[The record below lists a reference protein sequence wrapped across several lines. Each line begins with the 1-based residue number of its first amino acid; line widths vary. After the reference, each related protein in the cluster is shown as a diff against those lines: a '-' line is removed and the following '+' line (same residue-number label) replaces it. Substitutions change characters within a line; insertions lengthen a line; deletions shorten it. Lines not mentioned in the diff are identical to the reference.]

1 MKTIKNFK
9 TVFLFSLLIVGVSSL
24 FLSCSK
30 DDEAAE
36 PTYTCATCAR
46 TPEALPVN
54 DASAKGV
61 YKGIVVGSS
70 GTLSINIQNGSSAI
84 TGTLVIDGVTIAL
97 TSSVTYVDG
106 QPYLAPFTGTYNN
119 LPVVINFSVAVGGG
133 TPTVISSDIPGH
145 PNAVFTIAKE
155 TSTAL
160 IEAFEGTYTKAG
172 ESGIFNII
180 LSSGLGAWGGI
191 AKENGSSV
199 VEDISGTYV
208 NSQVIDENGTV
219 VGVIT
224 GDVLQGSFTDSSN
237 TVVTTVGYRTL

>member
-1 MKTIKNFK
+1 MNIIKKFK
-9 TVFLFSLLIVGVSSL
+9 IVFIFSLLIFGVCSL

-30 DDEAAE
+30 DEATE
-36 PTYTCATCAR
+36 PTYTCAACTR
-46 TPEALPVN
+46 TPDALPAN
-54 DASAKGV
+54 DTSAKGI

-84 TGTLVIDGVTIAL
+84 TGTLVIDGVAVAL

-119 LPVVINFSVAVGGG
+119 SPISITFSVAVGGG

-155 TSTAL
+155 TSTSL
-160 IEAFEGTYTKAG
+160 IEAFEGTYSKSG
-172 ESGIFNII
+172 ETGIFNII

-199 VEDISGTYV
+199 VEDISGTYI
-208 NSQVIDENGTV
+208 NNQVIDENGTV

-237 TVVTTVGYRTL
+237 TIVTTIGYRTL